1 MTDFLRKI
9 FHGVLDKIAAFLI
22 ALGVKPDSVTFIGLL
37 GNLLAGFLIATGRL
51 QFGGLCALIMGPVD
65 AVDGALA
72 RLSGRESRFGAFLDS
87 VVDRY
92 SEFALFLG
100 LLVHSVRIENDA
112 LLIWTFIAASG
123 SVMVS
128 YTRARAESLGEEI
141 KIGILTRVE
150 RYLVFVPAMLAN
162 LPLIGMVII
171 GVLAHV
177 TASQRIWQARARMI
191 D

>member
-9 FHGVLDKIAAFLI
+9 FHGLLNKIAAFLI
-22 ALGVKPDSVTFIGLL
+22 VLGVKPDTVTFIGLL
-37 GNLLAGFLIATGRL
+37 GNMLAGFLIATGKL

-72 RLSGRESRFGAFLDS
+72 RLSDEESRFGAFLDS

-92 SEFALFLG
+92 SEIALFLG
-100 LLVHSVRIENDA
+100 LLVHAVRIDDDV

-150 RYLVFVPAMLAN
+150 RYLVFVPAMITN

-177 TASQRIWQARARMI
+177 TASQRIWQARARMM

>member
-1 MTDFLRKI
+1 M
-9 FHGVLDKIAAFLI
+9 
-22 ALGVKPDSVTFIGLL
+22 LGVKPDTVTFIGLL
-37 GNLLAGFLIATGRL
+37 GNLIAGFLIATGKL
-51 QFGGLCALIMGPVD
+51 QFGGFCALIMGPVD

-100 LLVHSVRIENDA
+100 LLVHAVRIENDA
-112 LLIWTFIAASG
+112 LLLWTFIAASG

-162 LPLIGMVII
+162 LPLLGMVII

-177 TASQRIWQARARMI
+177 TASQRIWQARARMM

>member
-9 FHGVLDKIAAFLI
+9 FHGVLDKIAVFLI
-22 ALGVKPDSVTFIGLL
+22 ALGVKPDTVTFIGLL
-37 GNLLAGFLIATGRL
+37 GNMLAGFLIATGKL

-72 RLSGRESRFGAFLDS
+72 RLSDEESRFGAFLDS

-92 SEFALFLG
+92 SEIALFLG
-100 LLVHSVRIENDA
+100 LLVHAVRIDDDV

-150 RYLVFVPAMLAN
+150 RYLVFVPAMITN

-177 TASQRIWQARARMI
+177 TASQRIWQARSRMM